1 MSAKFFYLPRIKK
14 VISSHRIEISQLI
27 FLHHIMNDRFQ
38 YDRNIDLNPF
48 QTSFAFDIETSVAF
62 HVETSH
68 LICTSNQMTGF
79 YMKCNTR
86 LKWIKRLNNLDTVG
100 IQTKVFC
107 FSFCF
112 SFIIS
117 THFIE
122 KLIEWTT
129 GLKWVKIFL
138 FKKVGII

>member
-14 VISSHRIEISQLI
+14 VTSSHRIEISQLI

>member
-1 MSAKFFYLPRIKK
+1 
-14 VISSHRIEISQLI
+14 
-27 FLHHIMNDRFQ
+27 MNDRFQ
-38 YDRNIDLNPF
+38 YDRNIDLNRF

-86 LKWIKRLNNLDTVG
+86 LKWIKQLNNLDTVG

-107 FSFCF
+107 FSLFF
-112 SFIIS
+112 IHYLNSFY
-117 THFIE
+117 
-122 KLIEWTT
+122 
-129 GLKWVKIFL
+129 
-138 FKKVGII
+138 